1 MRIGV
6 VADTHSAPN
15 ERGLRNLAE
24 LKPDLV
30 LHAGDI
36 GDLSVLERL
45 RGIAPVH
52 AVRGNIDDAS
62 SGLPEVLVLEPT
74 PGLRLLLTHIAVYG
88 AVKIR
93 GDVAKRARE
102 AKAPLIVCGHS
113 HVPFITQ
120 DRGLTLFNPGSIG
133 PRRVGLPILFGVLE
147 IGAKGLTLRHVDA
160 ETGAPWLPPA

>member
-6 VADTHSAPN
+6 VADTHSEPN
-15 ERGLRNLAE
+15 ERGLEHLAA
-24 LKPDLV
+24 LKPDVV

-36 GDLSVLERL
+36 GDLAVLERL
-45 RGIAPVH
+45 SRIAPVH
-52 AVRGNIDDAS
+52 AVRGNIDDAAT
-62 SGLPEVLVLEPT
+62 GPPEVLVLEPA

-88 AVKIR
+88 AVRIR

-120 DRGLTLFNPGSIG
+120 DRGLTLFNPGSLG

-147 IGAKGLTLRHVDA
+147 LGARGLTMRHVDA
-160 ETGAPWLPPA
+160 ETGEPWLPPG